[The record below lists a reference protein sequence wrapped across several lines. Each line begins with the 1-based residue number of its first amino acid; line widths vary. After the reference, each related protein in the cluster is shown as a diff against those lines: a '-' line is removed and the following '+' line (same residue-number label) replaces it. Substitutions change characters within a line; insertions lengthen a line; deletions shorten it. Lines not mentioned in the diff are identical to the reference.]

1 MALLSLAK
9 DGATLTIRLQPGA
22 SANRIVGIVADK
34 SGDSLLKVMVTASP
48 EKGKANA
55 ALIKLL
61 SKHWEIPKSDI
72 SIIKGMTERRKVI
85 HIAGKFDTLALFL
98 NKKLEELHG

>member
-1 MALLSLAK
+1 MALLRPAK
-9 DGATLTIRLQPGA
+9 GGATLTIRLHPGA
-22 SANRIVGIVADK
+22 SADRILGAVADE
-34 SGDSLLKVMVTASP
+34 SGDSLLKAMVTAAP

-61 SKHWEIPKSDI
+61 SKHWEIPKSEI

-85 HIAGKFDTLALFL
+85 HIAGKFDRLAFFL